1 MDGSDKVLLASLF
14 VGDTKS
20 FDTGATD
27 DKSHGTK
34 HKLDQ
39 PNGSPSREPDKAG
52 SRCKCIEEEVIS
64 RNNPRRRTTG
74 FESTSIGTYS
84 S

>member
-14 VGDTKS
+14 VADTKC

-39 PNGSPSREPDKAG
+39 PNGSP
-52 SRCKCIEEEVIS
+52 
-64 RNNPRRRTTG
+64 TG
-74 FESTSIGTYS
+74 TA
-84 S
+84 

>member
-14 VGDTKS
+14 VEDTKC

-34 HKLDQ
+34 HELDQ
-39 PNGSPSREPDKAG
+39 PNGSPTGTASREPDKVG

-64 RNNPRRRTTG
+64 
-74 FESTSIGTYS
+74 
-84 S
+84 

>member
-14 VGDTKS
+14 VADTKC

-34 HKLDQ
+34 HKLEQ
-39 PNGSPSREPDKAG
+39 PNGSPTGTASREPDKAG
-52 SRCKCIEEEVIS
+52 SRCKCIEEEVIL
-64 RNNPRRRTTG
+64 
-74 FESTSIGTYS
+74 
-84 S
+84 